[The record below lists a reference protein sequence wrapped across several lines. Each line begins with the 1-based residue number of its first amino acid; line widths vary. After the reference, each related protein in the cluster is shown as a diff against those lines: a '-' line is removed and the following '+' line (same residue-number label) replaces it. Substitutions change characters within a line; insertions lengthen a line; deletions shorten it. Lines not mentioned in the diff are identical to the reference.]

1 MRSFLRTR
9 LGDTDGGLGSGENE
23 VNMLLVLSQRVSTEC
38 KTALG
43 EVWHAV

>member
-1 MRSFLRTR
+1 MRSFLRTG

-23 VNMLLVLSQRVSTEC
+23 VNMLLILSQGVRTER

-43 EVWHAV
+43 EMWHAL